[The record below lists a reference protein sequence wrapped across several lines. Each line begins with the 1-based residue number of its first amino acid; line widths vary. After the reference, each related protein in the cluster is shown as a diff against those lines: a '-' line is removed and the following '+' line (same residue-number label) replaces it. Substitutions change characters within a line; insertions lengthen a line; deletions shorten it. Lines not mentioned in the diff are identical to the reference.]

1 MKRLVI
7 APLFLAAAAL
17 SASAIAAPQCTSAPN
32 AQWLSEAAMKQK
44 VLEQGYTINVF
55 KVSGNCY
62 EIYGK
67 DNAGNNVEI
76 YFDPTDGRIVK
87 KRRG

>member
-1 MKRLVI
+1 MKLYLT
-7 APLFLAAAAL
+7 APLVVATTLLSAAAF
-17 SASAIAAPQCTSAPN
+17 AAPDCTKAPQD
-32 AQWLSEAAMKQK
+32 QWMPEATMKQK
-44 VLEQGYTINVF
+44 ILDQGYTIKVF

-67 DNAGNNVEI
+67 DKDGKNVEI

-87 KRRG
+87 QR